1 MNWIKNNRLI
11 AGAIGLGVI
20 LILGFVVFGRG
31 KGDQEVIIVGNH
43 DITEEVRIAGTV
55 EARIVSDLGFETSG
69 IVRDVAVEVNDIV
82 YRGQTLVSL
91 GLGTLGA
98 ELQSA
103 QAALAIKRAEH
114 ANTAVNID
122 AIRDKQDTLVA
133 NAQSELLSTGLI
145 AEPQS
150 TTYTQTPPVIS
161 GRYVGSEGRYKLN
174 IKSGLQSGDTDL
186 YVFGMEDVESVEVN
200 KTGSTPLGTKGLF
213 VSFPEGAANYQGTIW
228 YVEIPNTKSAAYA
241 SAYNA
246 YQDALRERD
255 RAIDEAEAEVRS
267 QTTGASIAD
276 AELAQAEA
284 EVTRIQALIGQRV
297 LTAPFNGTVASIDV
311 DPGESVNANDSAV
324 SLISNDGFGVEV
336 DLPEVDSV
344 KVRVGHA
351 ATIRLDAIPDETFTG
366 TVVSVDRTETLVD
379 GVSVYQAR
387 IAINPSDPINP
398 VQDDRI
404 SSGMTADV
412 SIITE
417 EHLGGIAIPARA
429 VKYREDGTPY
439 VMLREAEGDDTEEK
453 EIALGLRGS
462 DGFIEVTAGLSE
474 GDTVIIAE

>member
-11 AGAIGLGVI
+11 AGAIGLVII
-20 LILGFVVFGRG
+20 LILGFTVFGG
-31 KGDQEVIIVGNH
+31 GNGDQEVVTVERS
-43 DITEEVRIAGTV
+43 DVTEAVRIAGTV

-69 IVRDVAVEVNDIV
+69 IVRDVAVDVNDVV

-114 ANTAVNID
+114 TNTTVNID

-133 NAQSELLSTGLI
+133 NAYSELLSTGLI

-150 TTYTQTPPVIS
+150 PTYTETPPIIS
-161 GRYVGSEGRYKLN
+161 GRYAGGEGRYKLT
-174 IKSGLQSGDTDL
+174 IKSGSQSGDTDL
-186 YVFGMEDVESVEVN
+186 YVFGMEDVESVEIN
-200 KTGSTPLGTKGLF
+200 KTGSTPVGNKGLF
-213 VSFPEGAANYQGTIW
+213 VSFPIEATNYRDTIW
-228 YVEIPNTKSAAYA
+228 YVEIPNTKSPSYA
-241 SAYNA
+241 VAYNA
-246 YQDALRERD
+246 YQDALRERS
-255 RAIDEAEAEVRS
+255 RAIDEAEAEVRA
-267 QTTGASIAD
+267 QTSGASIAD

-284 EVTRIQALIGQRV
+284 EVARIQALIGQRV

-324 SLISNDGFGVEV
+324 SVISNDGFGVEI

-344 KVRVGHA
+344 KVRVGNPVS
-351 ATIRLDAIPDETFTG
+351 IMLDALGDEVFTG
-366 TVVSVDRTETLVD
+366 TVVSVSRSETLVD
-379 GVSVYQAR
+379 GVSVYEAR
-387 IAINPSDPINP
+387 IAFDKT
-398 VQDDRI
+398 DDRI

-412 SIITE
+412 SIETSKRSSV
-417 EHLGGIAIPARA
+417 LSVPARA
-429 VKYREDGTPY
+429 IKYREDGTPY
-439 VMLREAEGDDTEEK
+439 VLLRKAEGDKGEEK
-453 EIALGLRGS
+453 EIVLGLRGS
-462 DGFIEVTAGLSE
+462 DGFMEVTAGLSE

>member
-11 AGAIGLGVI
+11 TGAIGLVI
-20 LILGFVVFGRG
+20 VIILGFVVFGG
-31 KGDQEVIIVGNH
+31 GNGNQEVVTVGRS
-43 DITEEVRIAGTV
+43 DVTEAVRIAGTV

-69 IVRDVAVEVNDIV
+69 IVRDVAVDVNDVV

-114 ANTAVNID
+114 ANTTVNVD

-133 NAQSELLSTGLI
+133 NAHSELLSTGLTS
-145 AEPQS
+145 EPQS
-150 TTYTQTPPVIS
+150 PTYRQTPPVIS
-161 GRYVGSEGRYKLN
+161 GRYTGGEGRYKLN

-186 YVFGMEDVESVEVN
+186 YVFGMEDVEPIEVN
-200 KTGSTPLGTKGLF
+200 KTGSTPVGTKGLF
-213 VSFPEGAANYQGTIW
+213 VNFPDGAINYQDTIW
-228 YVEIPNTKSAAYA
+228 YVEIPNTKSASYA

-255 RAIDEAEAEVRS
+255 RAIDEAEAEVRA
-267 QTTGASIAD
+267 QATGASIAD

-284 EVTRIQALIGQRV
+284 EVSRIQALIGQRI
-297 LTAPFNGTVASIDV
+297 LTAPFNGTVASVDV

-324 SLISNDGFGVEV
+324 SVISNDGFGVEI

-344 KVRVGHA
+344 KVHIGNPVS
-351 ATIRLDAIPDETFTG
+351 IMLDALGDEVFTG
-366 TVVSVDRTETLVD
+366 TVVSVSRSETLVD
-379 GVSVYQAR
+379 GVSVYEAR
-387 IAINPSDPINP
+387 ITFDKA
-398 VQDDRI
+398 DDRI

-412 SIITE
+412 TIETNKHSSV
-417 EHLGGIAIPARA
+417 LSVPARA
-429 VKYREDGTPY
+429 IKYREDGTPF
-439 VMLREAEGDDTEEK
+439 VLLRKSEDDKGEEK
-453 EIALGLRGS
+453 EIVLGLRGS
-462 DGFIEVTAGLSE
+462 DGSMEVTAGLSE
-474 GDTVIIAE
+474 GDTIIIAE